1 MSLNRLLGSPQPT
14 EFHAESIEMYPT
26 FAVIVDQLFELRRQ
40 SKCVAQQ
47 FEEFKEQTIHELNKS
62 LGRLSSLIQRET
74 AKKVQLSEELS
85 VVTFS
90 NQTMKKEVVQLRE
103 MIEEFVRSYNTE
115 VEAKDAEIKELKTR
129 LGLSELV
136 EPTESDTDKE
146 VQCIRK
152 SLEVIQ

>member
-1 MSLNRLLGSPQPT
+1 V
-14 EFHAESIEMYPT
+14 HPT
-26 FAVIVDQLFELRRQ
+26 FSLISDQLFELKQQ
-40 SKCVAQQ
+40 SKCVGQQ
-47 FEEFKEQTIHELNKS
+47 FDEFKEETMYELNRA
-62 LGRLSSLIQRET
+62 LGRISSLIQQEIAT
-74 AKKVQLSEELS
+74 KVQLREELN

-115 VEAKDAEIKELKTR
+115 VEAKDAEIRELKAR
-129 LGLSELV
+129 LGISIHA
-136 EPTESDTDKE
+136 EPFESDTDKE